1 MMLMIRISS
10 SSFSLLRFFISLL
23 QGTFKHKITDG
34 EGKYLVSVYRNF
46 NKEWCRSP
54 YARSAPT
61 HEPPFTVVNEGVTAT
76 VDYIFCR

>member
-1 MMLMIRISS
+1 MMLVIRIPHFLSFD
-10 SSFSLLRFFISLL
+10 SSFSLL

-34 EGKYLVSVYRNF
+34 EGKYLASVYRNF